1 MLASIICKDISMR
14 PIVVGYDAQ
23 SLTGKFQTGLGV
35 YAKNLARILEKHP
48 VSIDLRL
55 LWPQGRK
62 PFNRTLERLVWEQ
75 YRLVFEANR
84 EEVELIHVPCFSVP
98 IFTRI
103 PKVVTAHDLIVLRHP
118 HLMPPG
124 SRWYFSRWI
133 PYTYKSADHIIAV
146 SNTTKNEL
154 VNILGITPD
163 KITVIHHGSNP
174 AFTRTTDPHEINRI
188 RFKYHCPTDFFLMVG
203 NFEPR
208 KNVALAIDAF
218 AAIADLSKQL
228 KLVLV
233 GKHNNYAWEMQKVVK
248 DLRLEEQV
256 LFPGYVPDKELST
269 LYSVAT
275 GFLFPSSA
283 EGFGLPLVEAMAT
296 GCPVIASDMKVFHE
310 IGGDALSY
318 VDVNDVDQI
327 SGRMLKFLEDKDF
340 SAGYS
345 RIGLARS
352 LDYDWEKAAE
362 KTVKVYQRVLKNR
375 N

>member
-1 MLASIICKDISMR
+1 MP

-23 SLTGKFQTGLGV
+23 SLTGKYQTGLGV

-48 VSIDLRL
+48 VSVDLRL

-124 SRWYFSRWI
+124 SRWYFARWI

-146 SNTTKNEL
+146 SYATRNEL
-154 VNILGITPD
+154 INILGISPA

-174 AFTRTTDPHEINRI
+174 AYTRTTDPHEINRI
-188 RFKYHCPTDFFLMVG
+188 RFKYHCPTEFFLMVG
-203 NFEPR
+203 SFEPR
-208 KNVALAIDAF
+208 KNVEIAIEAF
-218 AAIADLSKQL
+218 ATIAKLSKQL

-233 GKHNNYAWEMQKVVK
+233 GKHNNYAWNMQKKVK

-256 LFPGYVPDKELST
+256 LFPGYVPDMELCT

-283 EGFGLPLVEAMAT
+283 EGFGLPLIEAMAT
-296 GCPVIASDMKVFHE
+296 GCPVIANNIKVFHE

-318 VDVNDVDQI
+318 VDASDVDDI
-327 SGRMLKFLEDKDF
+327 SGRMMKFIEDNDF
-340 SAGYS
+340 RAGHC
-345 RIGLARS
+345 RKGLAKS
-352 LDYDWEKAAE
+352 LDYDWKRAAE
-362 KTVKVYQRVLKNR
+362 MTVKVYQRVLANQ
-375 N
+375 